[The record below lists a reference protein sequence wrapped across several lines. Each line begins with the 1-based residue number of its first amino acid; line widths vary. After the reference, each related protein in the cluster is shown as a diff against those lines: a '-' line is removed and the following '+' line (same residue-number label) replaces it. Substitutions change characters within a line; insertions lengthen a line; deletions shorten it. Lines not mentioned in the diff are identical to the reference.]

1 MILGKVVGTVWATRK
16 DEALVGVSLQIVRH
30 VDLQYQLKDAFV
42 VAVDTVQAGVGDI
55 VLVATGSSARQTA
68 VTKNK
73 PVDAVIMAVVD
84 KLDVTEKTVN
94 FSTCT
99 TRMFLAKV
107 IGTVWATRKDEHLT
121 ELHAAVYPADRC
133 GTEKFRPADRRCR
146 YGGSRNRGNGVLYNS
161 SRSGHSPSG

>member
-1 MILGKVVGTVWATRK
+1 MILGKVIGTVWATRK

-30 VDLQYQLKDAFV
+30 IDLDYKLKDAFV

-84 KLDVTEKTVN
+84 KLDVTD
-94 FSTCT
+94 
-99 TRMFLAKV
+99 A
-107 IGTVWATRKDEHLT
+107 
-121 ELHAAVYPADRC
+121 
-133 GTEKFRPADRRCR
+133 
-146 YGGSRNRGNGVLYNS
+146 
-161 SRSGHSPSG
+161 